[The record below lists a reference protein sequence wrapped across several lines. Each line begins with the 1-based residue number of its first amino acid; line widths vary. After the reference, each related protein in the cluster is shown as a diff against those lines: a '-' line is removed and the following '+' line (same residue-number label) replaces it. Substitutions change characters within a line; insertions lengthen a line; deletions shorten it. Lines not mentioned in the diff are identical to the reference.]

1 MLGCLWKQKKTLV
14 IYTSSLCG
22 FCYKAKSL
30 LKRKNILFDE
40 INIDIDY
47 EKREEM
53 INRSNGKTS
62 VPQIFFGDHHIGGCD
77 ELYKLEN
84 ENGLE
89 ILNK

>member
-1 MLGCLWKQKKTLV
+1 MNKVYKVV

-40 INIDIDY
+40 INVDINY
-47 EKREEM
+47 EKTKEM
-53 INRSNGKTS
+53 INRSNGRTS
-62 VPQIFFGDHHIGGCD
+62 VPQIFFDDQHIGGYD
-77 ELYKLEN
+77 ELYKLDQ

-89 ILNK
+89 IFQ

>member
-1 MLGCLWKQKKTLV
+1 MKKVYKLV

-40 INIDIDY
+40 INVDINY
-47 EKREEM
+47 EKKKEM
-53 INRSNGKTS
+53 INRSNGRTS
-62 VPQIFFGDHHIGGCD
+62 VPQIFFDDQHIGGCD
-77 ELYKLEN
+77 ELYKLDQ

-89 ILNK
+89 IFQ

>member
-1 MLGCLWKQKKTLV
+1 MKTTNTLV

-40 INIDIDY
+40 INIDIEY
-47 EKREEM
+47 QKREEM
-53 INRSNGKTS
+53 INRSDGKTS

>member
-1 MLGCLWKQKKTLV
+1 MKTSNTLV

-40 INIDIDY
+40 INIDIEY

-62 VPQIFFGDHHIGGCD
+62 VPQIFFGHHYIGGCD
-77 ELYKLEN
+77 ELYKLEQ

>member
-1 MLGCLWKQKKTLV
+1 MKKFDKVV

-62 VPQIFFGDHHIGGCD
+62 VPQIFFGDHHLGGCD
-77 ELYKLEN
+77 ELYELEH

-89 ILNK
+89 ILNQ

>member
-1 MLGCLWKQKKTLV
+1 MYKVNKVV

-40 INIDIDY
+40 INVDMNY
-47 EKREEM
+47 EKKKEM
-53 INRSNGKTS
+53 INRSNGRTS
-62 VPQIFFGDHHIGGCD
+62 VPQIFFDNQHIGGCD
-77 ELYKLEN
+77 ELYKLDQ

-89 ILNK
+89 IFQ

>member
-1 MLGCLWKQKKTLV
+1 MKKANTLV

-40 INIDIDY
+40 INIDIEY

>member
-1 MLGCLWKQKKTLV
+1 MKIAETVV

-30 LKRKNILFDE
+30 LKSKNIFFNE
-40 INIDIDY
+40 INIDIEH

-53 INRSNGKTS
+53 ISRSNGKTS
-62 VPQIFFGDHHIGGCD
+62 VPQIFFGDHHLGGCD
-77 ELYKLEN
+77 ELYKLEQ

-89 ILNK
+89 FLNK